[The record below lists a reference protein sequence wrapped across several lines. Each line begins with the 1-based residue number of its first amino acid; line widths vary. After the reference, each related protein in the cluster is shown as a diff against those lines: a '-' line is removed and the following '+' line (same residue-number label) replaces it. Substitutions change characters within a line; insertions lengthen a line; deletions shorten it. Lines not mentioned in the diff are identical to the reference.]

1 MQIKSISINNF
12 RSIENQTITDIN
24 NALILIGK
32 NNSGKSSVITS
43 IRAFFKQYSIE
54 ATDFPSNIE
63 EIQIKIT
70 FEIQEKYLKNYVFD
84 QKIGIWRYPSTSRDF
99 ESIKVGTSF
108 SNIKFNEYTQKL
120 NEVQNRIN
128 EVNDFEKEYSE
139 ISEFWLKSLKEKF
152 KIEENLKT
160 ITARIKKSDLKITYD
175 PDNDD
180 IKLITTLFEVSYLH
194 DERSFSEEEAGK
206 TNTLTSDLFT
216 NIIMNK
222 NRTSKTKCSDCIQD
236 SCYDCFSLIKN
247 KEVEKLSTDDLE
259 KLMQVKLKDISQ
271 EVSETIS
278 VYFQENYQKDYSIK
292 ITPQCN
298 INKSVAG
305 ISTKIY
311 DPYIQKELSISN
323 VGAGLRNIYNLS
335 LLQAYNK
342 LYGNDSSKNR
352 KSIYILEEPEIYLHP
367 SLQKEMCSTIYDISQ
382 CNQVFFTTH
391 SPLLLK
397 NFDST
402 QIRKMS
408 LNDKF
413 KTEISNT
420 SLSEVLNEIGYS
432 TADLLQTEFVI
443 ICEGKD
449 DKERIGKII
458 EKFYKIDLKSI
469 FFIEAKSCSNIEAYA
484 TLKFLNKTELK
495 DNFAIIRD
503 SDTEEVEEIER
514 KLLNKYK
521 ENLGNNLIEV
531 VKKKIL
537 ILRYSSLEC
546 YFLNPE
552 IMSRIKVIKDVDTF
566 YERINTYITDK
577 RTEIEDYIKEHNDR
591 KDDRIS
597 LLINEVYNTTDPKQ
611 KIEYIKKN
619 VRGHNLFG
627 IFGPQLNKKIHS
639 YINQCKEEDFQEII
653 EFLNGLDYF
662 NKRMKITKTFNSTI
676 KQTTLFEKE
685 NWMVEL

>member
-1 MQIKSISINNF
+1 VQIKNVSIKNF

-54 ATDFPSNIE
+54 ATDFPPNIE
-63 EIQIKIT
+63 EIEIKIT
-70 FEIQEKYLKNYVFD
+70 FEIEDIHFKNCILD
-84 QKIGIWRYPSTSRDF
+84 PKIGMLKYPTSKDF
-99 ESIKVGTSF
+99 ESFKAGTSF

-120 NEVQNRIN
+120 NEVENLLN
-128 EVNDFEKEYSE
+128 EGKDVEKKCPE
-139 ISEFWLKSLKEKF
+139 IYEFWLKSLKAKL

-160 ITARIKKSDLKITYD
+160 ITARIQKSDLKITYD
-175 PDNDD
+175 SDSDD
-180 IKLITTLFEVSYLH
+180 IKLINALFDVSYLH

-216 NIIMNK
+216 NQILNK
-222 NRTSKTKCSDCIQD
+222 NRNSKKKCSDCIKD
-236 SCYDCFSLIKN
+236 NCNECFCLIKN
-247 KEVEKLSTDDLE
+247 KEVEKLTADDLE
-259 KLMQVKLKDISQ
+259 KLMQVKLKEISQ
-271 EVSETIS
+271 EVSRTIS

-305 ISTKIY
+305 ISTKIF
-311 DPYIQKELSISN
+311 DPNIQKELSISN

-342 LYGNDSSKNR
+342 LYGSDSSYNK
-352 KSIYILEEPEIYLHP
+352 KTIYLLEEPEIYLHP
-367 SLQKEMCSTIYDISQ
+367 SLQKEMCSTLYDISQ
-382 CNQVFFTTH
+382 SNQIFFTTH

-402 QIRKMS
+402 QIRKLS
-408 LNDKF
+408 LNEKF
-413 KTEISNT
+413 KTEVSNT

-449 DKERIGKII
+449 DKERLAQIIG
-458 EKFYKIDLKSI
+458 KFYKVDIKNI
-469 FFIEAKSCSNIEAYA
+469 FFIEAKSCSNIETYA
-484 TLKFLNKTELK
+484 TLKFLDKTDLK

-503 SDTEEVEEIER
+503 SDTEEVEKIER
-514 KLLNKYK
+514 KLLNKYR
-521 ENLGNNLIEV
+521 ENLGNDLLEI

-537 ILRYSSLEC
+537 ILKYSSLEC

-552 IMSRIKVIKDVDTF
+552 IMSKIKVIENIGIF
-566 YERINTYITDK
+566 YERVDTYITDN
-577 RTEIEDYIKEHNDR
+577 RIEVENYIKEHNEGNDE
-591 KDDRIS
+591 RINQ
-597 LLINEVYNTTDPKQ
+597 LIQEIYNTTDPKQ
-611 KIEYIKKN
+611 RMEYVKKN
-619 VRGHNLFG
+619 LRGHNLFG
-627 IFGPQLNKKIHS
+627 IFGSQLKRKTHK
-639 YINQCKEEDFQEII
+639 YINECKEEDFQEIVD
-653 EFLNGLDYF
+653 FLNGLEYF
-662 NKRMKITKTFNSTI
+662 KKRMKMKKVINKVS
-676 KQTTLFEKE
+676 KQMTL
-685 NWMVEL
+685 L